1 MPANARVNYAVH
13 PGANIEAGA
22 KDVRNFVKTAMNDG
36 WTPTVVNPA
45 KEGGMTNMALF
56 YLHIGV
62 WVMSLIL
69 GSISNFGAS
78 SFLKKGDW
86 SNDTSY
92 NATTDNV
99 YYTSDP
105 TDTTV
110 TIGILGGVFSILG
123 VVALLGG
130 AAWFNADEFREQVW
144 LNVIIQ
150 FLTLYGTTAT
160 LYIFTEAASK
170 TGNGAFW
177 LGMFAVFFQV
187 YAQVLLYCT
196 SATLDVMALP
206 RAFIPSLTASV
217 QFISALAI
225 SSGDFAPTATDG
237 QKTIAWFVPFL
248 TLGSVAIMVLI
259 RRYTRNGEGVS
270 ELGEFPFLRSLVL
283 MPFFVSGLLSVY
295 KLSFVKNDSSNPT
308 SYMFAFLGMLLN
320 FTIISVV
327 FVPGSVSSNA
337 LDQK

>member
-1 MPANARVNYAVH
+1 MQANSRVNYAIH
-13 PGANIEAGA
+13 PARNVEAGMDEVA
-22 KDVRNFVKTAMNDG
+22 KLRKAATG
-36 WTPTVVNPA
+36 GEWIPTVVNPS
-45 KEGGMTNMALF
+45 KEGGGMQLSLF

-62 WVMSLIL
+62 WVMALIL
-69 GSISNFGAS
+69 GGISNFGAS
-78 SFLKKGDW
+78 AFLKKGDW

-92 NATTDNV
+92 NATTDNS
-99 YYTSDP
+99 YYTEDP
-105 TDTTV
+105 TSTTV

-160 LYIFTEAASK
+160 MYIFCEAGAK
-170 TGNGAFW
+170 TDNGAFW
-177 LGMFAVFFQV
+177 LSLFAVIFQV

-225 SSGDFAPTATDG
+225 SSGDFAPTATDA

-248 TLGSVAIMVLI
+248 TLGSVLIMVTI
-259 RRYTRNGEGVS
+259 RRFTRNGQGVS

-283 MPFFVSGLLSVY
+283 LPFFVSGLMSVY
-295 KLSFVKNDSSNPT
+295 KLSFVKNDTANPT
-308 SYMFAFLGMLLN
+308 S
-320 FTIISVV
+320 
-327 FVPGSVSSNA
+327 
-337 LDQK
+337 